1 MDSQVCLQVQVEK
14 HVKVEVLRDMIQKYS
29 KVFKSMPKYEN
40 V

>member
-29 KVFKSMPKYEN
+29 KVWKSMQKYEN

>member
-29 KVFKSMPKYEN
+29 KVWKSMRKYEN